1 MMKECVR
8 EEKKRYDGA
17 QRGALPSTSDW
28 LIFND
33 CPVLEN
39 VIGPNPLTAKVLW
52 IQILQPRKLQQ
63 IAILKVGTRD
73 VNF

>member
-17 QRGALPSTSDW
+17 QRGALPSASDW

-39 VIGPNPLTAKVLW
+39 VIGPNPLTAKVL
-52 IQILQPRKLQQ
+52 
-63 IAILKVGTRD
+63 
-73 VNF
+73 